1 MINIFFSFFSDFE
14 LFDTRNSQKNSD
26 QADNAGQVHDVNQTL
41 YIVVKESS
49 TDVNGGIN
57 KFASCIELN
66 TV

>member
-1 MINIFFSFFSDFE
+1 
-14 LFDTRNSQKNSD
+14 QKNSD